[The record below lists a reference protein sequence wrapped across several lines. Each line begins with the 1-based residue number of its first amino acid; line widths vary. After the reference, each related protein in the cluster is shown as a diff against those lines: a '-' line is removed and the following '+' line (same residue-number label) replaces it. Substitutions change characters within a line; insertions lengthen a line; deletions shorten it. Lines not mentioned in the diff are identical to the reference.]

1 MNNSWIVLPILFQ
14 LVSAVVLLLT
24 WGNIKIQKIVS
35 ILLSAIG
42 LGIGIW
48 LFLLIYNHGI
58 QVTQSGNWPAPF
70 GITFVADT
78 FGSTM
83 VLLASIAGFS
93 VSIFAAGS
101 MSRARLRFGFF
112 PLLHFLIMGLQGAFL
127 TGDIFNL
134 YVWFEVIIISS
145 FVLITIGGKK
155 AQLEG
160 AIKYVA
166 LNLLASIF
174 FLIGIAF
181 LYGLT
186 GSLNMADLAT
196 KVQEIDNKG
205 LINVTA
211 SLFLVAFGI
220 KSAVFPLYFWLPASY
235 HTPPAAVGAIFG
247 GLLTKV
253 GVYAM
258 VRTFTLIF
266 AGDVFLSLILSVMAA
281 LTILSGALGA
291 MYHRHLG
298 KIFGY
303 LIICHI
309 GFMMAGVGMMTE
321 LAIVGTVFYLVHDII
336 VKTNLFMVSGLIL
349 KINGTQDIKELG
361 GMYKSKPLLSL
372 LMAIPL
378 FSLVGIPP
386 LSGFWA
392 KLFFIKGGLESK
404 EYFLIAFI
412 ILGSFLTLWVI
423 AKVWSE
429 VFWKDAV
436 NLPKKSKGIFFH
448 ELSSTGK
455 WVLVLPVIFLSI
467 ISLYIGFG
475 AEHIVSLSQ
484 RIASELMNP
493 ASYIETVLS
502 QKTIEP

>member
-1 MNNSWIVLPILFQ
+1 L
-14 LVSAVVLLLT
+14 
-24 WGNIKIQKIVS
+24 S
-35 ILLSAIG
+35 ITLSLIG
-42 LGIGIW
+42 LGTSLW
-48 LFLLIYNHGI
+48 LFTSVYDNGI
-58 QVTQSGNWPAPF
+58 LVMQSGNWSAPF
-70 GITFVADT
+70 GISFVADT
-78 FGSTM
+78 LGVTM
-83 VLLASIAGFS
+83 VLLASIAGLA
-93 VSIFAAGS
+93 VSLFATAS
-101 MSRARLRFGFF
+101 MNKARLEFGFF
-112 PLLHFLIMGLQGAFL
+112 PMLHFLVMGLQGAFL

-166 LNLLASIF
+166 LNLLASVF

-186 GSLNMADLAT
+186 GSLNMADLSI
-196 KVQEIDNKG
+196 KVQEIENKG

-235 HTPPAAVGAIFG
+235 HTPPPAVAAIFG

-266 AGDVFLSLILSVMAA
+266 VGDDFLSIVLSVMAA

-291 MYHRHLG
+291 MVHQHIG

-321 LAIVGTVFYLVHDII
+321 IAIAGTVFYLIHDII
-336 VKTNLFMVSGLIL
+336 VKTNLFMVSGIIL
-349 KINGTQDIKELG
+349 KINGTQNIKELG
-361 GMYKSKPLLSL
+361 GMYKNYPLLSL
-372 LMAIPL
+372 LFAIPL

-392 KLFFIKGGLESK
+392 KLFFIQGGLESG
-404 EYFLIAFI
+404 EYVLISFI
-412 ILGSFLTLWVI
+412 VLGSFLTLWVI
-423 AKVWSE
+423 AKIWAE
-429 VFWKDAV
+429 VFWKEGKD
-436 NLPKKSKGIFFH
+436 LPKKAIGKYFH
-448 ELSSTGK
+448 EINLRSK
-455 WVLVLPVIFLSI
+455 WALLLPVVFLSI
-467 ISLYIGFG
+467 ISLYIGLG
-475 AEHIVSLSQ
+475 AENIITLSQ

-493 ASYIETVLS
+493 SSYIESVMGQNLNE
-502 QKTIEP
+502 I

>member
-1 MNNSWIVLPILFQ
+1 MSNPYIVLPIIFQ
-14 LVSAVVLLLT
+14 LASAVVLLFFWNKT
-24 WGNIKIQKIVS
+24 NTQKVLS
-35 ILLSAIG
+35 ILLSG
-42 LGIGIW
+42 VNLGIGLW
-48 LFLLIYNHGI
+48 LFTTVYSDGI
-58 QVTQSGNWPAPF
+58 LVTQAGNWQAPF
-70 GITFVADT
+70 GITFVADL
-78 FGSTM
+78 FGTTM
-83 VLLASIAGFS
+83 VLLTATSGFA
-93 VSIFAAGS
+93 VSIFSVGS
-101 MSRARLRFGFF
+101 MRLERLKFGYF
-112 PLLHFLIMGLQGAFL
+112 PVLHFLIMGLQGAFL

-186 GSLNMADLAT
+186 GSLNMADLAISLQ
-196 KVQEIDNKG
+196 KIENKG

-235 HTPPAAVGAIFG
+235 HTPPAAVSAIFG

-266 AGDVFLSLILSVMAA
+266 IGDEFLGIVLSVMAA
-281 LTILSGALGA
+281 LTILSGGLGA
-291 MYHRHLG
+291 IVHENMG

-309 GFMMAGVGMMTE
+309 GFMMAGLGIFTE
-321 LAIVGTVFYLVHDII
+321 IAIAGTVFYLVHDII

-349 KINGTQDIKELG
+349 KINGTQNIKELG
-361 GMYKSKPLLSL
+361 GMYKAYPFLSL
-372 LMAIPL
+372 LLAIPL
-378 FSLVGIPP
+378 FSLIGIPP

-392 KLFFIKGGLESK
+392 KLFFIEGGIEAN
-404 EYFLIAFI
+404 EYTLVGFI

-423 AKVWSE
+423 ARLWSF
-429 VFWKDAV
+429 VFWKNAE
-436 NLPKKSKGIFFH
+436 NLPKPAKGVYYKDLKLTEKCAMIFPI
-448 ELSSTGK
+448 
-455 WVLVLPVIFLSI
+455 VFLAI
-467 ISLYIGFG
+467 ISLYIGFA
-475 AEHIVSLSQ
+475 AEHIIVLSKQ
-484 RIASELMNP
+484 VASELMNP
-493 ASYIETVLS
+493 KLYIDTVL
-502 QKTIEP
+502 QHKPTMP

>member
-1 MNNSWIVLPILFQ
+1 MSNIWIISPIIFQ
-14 LVSAVVLLLT
+14 LASAVVLLFLWSFT
-24 WGNIKIQKIVS
+24 KVQKILS
-35 ILLSAIG
+35 LLLTLFG
-42 LGIGIW
+42 LGIAIW
-48 LFLLIYNHGI
+48 IFILVYHQGI
-58 QVTQSGNWPAPF
+58 QVTQAGNWSAPF
-70 GITFVADT
+70 GITFVADAFAVT
-78 FGSTM
+78 L
-83 VLLASIAGFS
+83 VLLTAIAGFAVS
-93 VSIFAAGS
+93 VFSFGSIS
-101 MSRARLRFGFF
+101 EERLKFGYY
-112 PLLHFLIMGLQGAFL
+112 PMLHFLLMGLQGAFL

-166 LNLLASIF
+166 LNLLASVF

-186 GSLNMADLAT
+186 GSLNMADLAII
-196 KVQEIDNKG
+196 VQKIENRG
-205 LINVTA
+205 LVNVTA

-235 HTPPAAVGAIFG
+235 HTPPPAVAAIFG

-266 AGDVFLSLILSVMAA
+266 VGDEFLGIVLSVMAA
-281 LTILSGALGA
+281 LTILSGGLGA
-291 MYHRHLG
+291 LYHEHIG

-303 LIICHI
+303 FIICHI
-309 GFMMAGVGMMTE
+309 GFMMAGLGMMTE
-321 LAIVGTVFYLVHDII
+321 MAIVGTIFYLIHDII

-349 KINGTQDIKELG
+349 KINGTQNIKALG
-361 GMYKSKPLLSL
+361 GMYTSYPLLSL

-392 KLFFIKGGLESK
+392 KIFFIQGGLEAS
-404 EYFLIAFI
+404 EYALVAFV

-423 AKVWSE
+423 GKVWAE
-429 VFWKDAV
+429 VFWKPGI
-436 NLPKKSKGIFFH
+436 NLPVKANGIYFNELGKK
-448 ELSSTGK
+448 EQ
-455 WVLVLPVIFLSI
+455 WAYVLPIIFLSM
-467 ISLYIGFG
+467 ISLYIGFW
-475 AEHIVSLSQ
+475 AENIIVLAKQ
-484 RIASELMNP
+484 IAGELMDP
-493 ASYIETVLS
+493 SLYIETVLGLKNIKS
-502 QKTIEP
+502 

>member
-1 MNNSWIVLPILFQ
+1 MSNIWIISPVIFQ
-14 LVSAVVLLLT
+14 LASAVLLLFF
-24 WGNIKIQKIVS
+24 WGYTKIQKVLS
-35 ILLSAIG
+35 ILLTLSG
-42 LGIGIW
+42 LGLAIW
-48 LFLLIYNHGI
+48 LFTLVYQQGI
-58 QVTQSGNWPAPF
+58 QVTQAGDWAAPF
-70 GITFVADT
+70 GITFVADA
-78 FGSTM
+78 FGVTM
-83 VLLASIAGFS
+83 VLLTAIAGFAVS
-93 VSIFAAGS
+93 VFSSGS
-101 MSRARLRFGFF
+101 MSKDRLKFGYY
-112 PLLHFLIMGLQGAFL
+112 PMIHFLLMGLQGAFL

-166 LNLLASIF
+166 LNLLASVF

-186 GSLNMADLAT
+186 GSLNMADLAIIVRT
-196 KVQEIDNKG
+196 IENKG
-205 LINVTA
+205 LIHVTA

-235 HTPPAAVGAIFG
+235 HTPPAAVAAIFG

-266 AGDVFLSLILSVMAA
+266 VGDEFLGIILSVMAA
-281 LTILSGALGA
+281 LTILSGGLGA
-291 MYHRHLG
+291 LVHEHTG

-309 GFMMAGVGMMTE
+309 GFMIAGLGMMTE
-321 LAIVGTVFYLVHDII
+321 IAIAGTIFYLIHDIV

-349 KINGTQDIKELG
+349 KINGTQNIKELG
-361 GMYKSKPLLSL
+361 GMYKSYPLLSL

-392 KLFFIKGGLESK
+392 KLFFIQGGLETK
-404 EYFLIAFI
+404 EYALVGFV

-423 AKVWSE
+423 GKVWAE
-429 VFWKDAV
+429 VFWKAGE
-436 NLPKKSKGIFFH
+436 NLPKKAIGIYFN
-448 ELSSTGK
+448 ELGNRGK
-455 WVLVLPVIFLSI
+455 LAYVLPIIFLSL

-475 AEHIVSLSQ
+475 AENIIILAQ
-484 RIASELMNP
+484 RIAGELMDP
-493 ASYIETVLS
+493 SLYIETVLG
-502 QKTIEP
+502 QKNIKL

>member
-1 MNNSWIVLPILFQ
+1 MSNIWIVSPILFQ
-14 LVSAVVLLLT
+14 LASAVMLLFFWSHT
-24 WGNIKIQKIVS
+24 KIQKTLS
-35 ILLSAIG
+35 ILLSLIN
-42 LGIGIW
+42 LGIAVM
-48 LFLLIYNHGI
+48 LFTLVYQNGI
-58 QVTQSGNWPAPF
+58 QVTQAGNWQAPF
-70 GITFVADT
+70 GITFVADA
-78 FGSTM
+78 FGITM
-83 VLLASIAGFS
+83 VLLTAIAGFA
-93 VSIFAAGS
+93 VSIFSTGT
-101 MSRARLRFGFF
+101 MSEARLKFGFF
-112 PLLHFLIMGLQGAFL
+112 PMLHFLLMGLQGAFL

-145 FVLITIGGKK
+145 FVLITMGGKK

-166 LNLLASIF
+166 LNLLASVF

-186 GSLNMADLAT
+186 GSLNMADLAIS
-196 KVQEIDNKG
+196 VRNIENRG
-205 LINVTA
+205 LVHVTA

-235 HTPPAAVGAIFG
+235 HTPPPAVAAIFG

-266 AGDVFLSLILSVMAA
+266 VGDEFLGIVLSVMAA
-281 LTILSGALGA
+281 LTILSGGLGA
-291 MYHRHLG
+291 LIHEHLG

-309 GFMMAGVGMMTE
+309 GFMMAGLGMMTE
-321 LAIVGTVFYLVHDII
+321 IAIAGTIFYLVHDIM
-336 VKTNLFMVSGLIL
+336 VKTNIFMVSGLIL
-349 KINGTQDIKELG
+349 KINGTQNIKELG
-361 GMYKSKPLLSL
+361 GMYKSYPLMSL
-372 LMAIPL
+372 LMAIPM

-392 KLFFIKGGLESK
+392 KLFFIQGGLEAK
-404 EYFLIAFI
+404 EYALVGFV

-423 AKVWSE
+423 AKVWAE
-429 VFWKDAV
+429 VFWKPGKD
-436 NLPKKSKGIFFH
+436 LPKKAIGTYFHQLGIKQKGVIIFPIIL
-448 ELSSTGK
+448 LS
-455 WVLVLPVIFLSI
+455 L

-475 AEHIVSLSQ
+475 AEQIIVLSKQ
-484 RIASELMNP
+484 IASELVNP
-493 ASYIETVLS
+493 SLYIETVLG
-502 QKTIEP
+502 QKSLNP